1 MTVHQG
7 NSVTREEKADTN
19 DEEKEREAGSVGGVL
34 CVFFFLLKRLFS
46 ICTIQKGHNDTDN
59 LLMSS
64 LHATC
69 SPKQGFN
76 RQLLCTGKGNKRGR
90 YSLIFKQM

>member
-1 MTVHQG
+1 MTMEG
-7 NSVTREEKADTN
+7 KADTN
-19 DEEKEREAGSVGGVL
+19 DEEKEREAGSLGGVL
-34 CVFFFLLKRLFS
+34 WVFFFLLKRLFS

-64 LHATC
+64 LRATC

-76 RQLLCTGKGNKRGR
+76 
-90 YSLIFKQM
+90 